1 MSAGQPLLPRVRPEV
16 GVGGFSHRDSAIQFY
31 TLVNAVVHP
40 QATVLDVG
48 AGRGAFLEDKSA
60 YRRELRLLKGRVAEV
75 IGIDRDPVVAS
86 NASLD
91 RHFVLAEEGPI
102 PLADESVDVIVSDW
116 TFEHVADPE
125 SFAGELKRVL
135 KVEGWI
141 CARTPNKW
149 GLTGIGSRLLPD
161 GSHSVLLKRLLP
173 GRQEKDVFPVQYKL
187 NTEAAIRE
195 YFPGPDFRDCSFF
208 DNGDPSYHAG
218 SEIVW
223 KATEILYRLTPSRF
237 AAKYFIFLQKAGG
250 TP

>member
-1 MSAGQPLLPRVRPEV
+1 VRPEV
-16 GVGGFSHRDSAIQFY
+16 GVGGFSHRDSTIEFY
-31 TLVNAVVHP
+31 TLVNALVHP

-48 AGRGAFLEDKSA
+48 AGRGAFLDDKSA

-91 RHFVLAEEGPI
+91 RHFVVADEGPI
-102 PLADESVDVIVSDW
+102 PLADESVDIIVSDW

-125 SFAGELKRVL
+125 LFARELKRVL

-149 GLTGIGSRLLPD
+149 GLTGLGSRLLPNRI
-161 GSHSVLLKRLLP
+161 HPLLLKRLLP
-173 GRQEKDVFPVQYKL
+173 GRLGKDVFPVQYKL
-187 NTEAAIRE
+187 NTERAIRE
-195 YFPGPDFRDCSFF
+195 HFPSSDFLNCGFF
-208 DNGDPSYHAG
+208 ENGDPSYHAG

-223 KATEILYRLTPSRF
+223 TATEILFRLTPRRF
-237 AAKYFIFLQKAGG
+237 AAKYFIFLQKRAGSAAA
-250 TP
+250 